1 MNSHNLP
8 RRTEANLTPA
18 QLEIMNLFWE
28 RGELGVAQVWK
39 LLSERRRVAR
49 NTVQTML
56 TRLADKGWLHARS
69 EGTAFCFRASRP
81 RKSTLRGMVSQLL
94 DTAFGGSASG
104 LIMALL
110 EARRLSSDEAQ
121 RIRKLID
128 GSQEGK
134 K

>member
-1 MNSHNLP
+1 MT
-8 RRTEANLTPA
+8 RRTPRQHEAKLTPA

-28 RGELGVAQVWK
+28 HGELGVAQVWR
-39 LLSERRRVAR
+39 LLGERRTVAR

-56 TRLADKGWLHARS
+56 TRLVEKGWLHARP

-94 DTAFGGSASG
+94 DTAFAGSASG
-104 LIMALL
+104 LIMTLL
-110 EARRLSSDEAQ
+110 EGRRLSPDEVQ

-128 GSQEGK
+128 GMQESK

>member
-1 MNSHNLP
+1 MGTDTAHPS
-8 RRTEANLTPA
+8 ESKLTPA

-28 RGELGVAQVWK
+28 QGELGVAQVWK
-39 LLSERRRVAR
+39 LLSARRKIAR

-56 TRLADKGWLHARS
+56 TRLVDRGWLLARP
-69 EGTAFCFRASRP
+69 EGKAFCFRASRP
-81 RKSTLRGMVSQLL
+81 RKSTLRRMVSQLL

-104 LIMALL
+104 MVMALL

-121 RIRKLID
+121 HIRTLID
-128 GSQEGK
+128 RSQEAK

>member
-1 MNSHNLP
+1 MAQQIP
-8 RRTEANLTPA
+8 QAEAKLTPA
-18 QLEIMNLFWE
+18 QLEIVSLFWE
-28 RGELGVAQVWK
+28 HGELGVAQAWK

-56 TRLADKGWLHARS
+56 TRLVEKGWLQARS

-81 RKSTLRGMVSQLL
+81 RKSALRYMVSQLL

-104 LIMALL
+104 LIMTLL
-110 EARRLSSDEAQ
+110 EGRRLSPDEVQ

-128 GSQEGK
+128 RMQEGK

>member
-1 MNSHNLP
+1 MPQHTP
-8 RRTEANLTPA
+8 RQSESKLTPA

-28 RGELGVAQVWK
+28 HGELGVAQVWK
-39 LLSERRRVAR
+39 LLSARRRVAR

-56 TRLADKGWLHARS
+56 TRLVERGWLQARP
-69 EGTAFCFRASRP
+69 EGKAFCFRASRP

-104 LIMALL
+104 MVMALL
-110 EARRLSSDEAQ
+110 EARRLSPDEAQ
-121 RIRKLID
+121 RIHALLD
-128 GSQEGK
+128 GSPEVK

>member
-1 MNSHNLP
+1 MAQHIP
-8 RRTEANLTPA
+8 RRAETKLTPA
-18 QLEIMNLFWE
+18 QLEIMSLFWE
-28 RGELGVAQVWK
+28 HGELGVAQVWR

-56 TRLADKGWLHARS
+56 TRLVGKGWLQARS
-69 EGTAFCFRASRP
+69 EGTAFHFRASRP
-81 RKSTLRGMVSQLL
+81 RKSTLRDMINQLL

-110 EARRLSSDEAQ
+110 DARRLSPDEAQ

-128 GSQEGK
+128 GMQEGK

>member
-1 MNSHNLP
+1 MT
-8 RRTEANLTPA
+8 RRKPQQEQKLTPA

-28 RGELGVAQVWK
+28 HGELGVAQVWR
-39 LLSERRRVAR
+39 LLGKRRTVAR
-49 NTVQTML
+49 NTVQTTL
-56 TRLADKGWLHARS
+56 TRLVEKGWLHVRS

-81 RKSTLRGMVSQLL
+81 RQSTLRGMVSQLL
-94 DTAFGGSASG
+94 DTAFGGSPSG

-110 EARRLSSDEAQ
+110 EARRLSPDEAK

-128 GSQEGK
+128 GIEEGK